1 MSEAPTKFT
10 RRHKLLLASLA
21 TVSLSLG
28 AAGIVSAQGTSSPT
42 GGPATTAEAPEAPG
56 VETPDANE
64 PPEAPD
70 ANEATDAAE
79 TEASDTSEEVNGV
92 DCENGLDKA
101 TGAECDGGPSANPQ
115 DGADGAKEGSEAT
128 KP

>member
-1 MSEAPTKFT
+1 MTEAPTKFT

-28 AAGIVSAQGTSSPT
+28 AAGIVSAQSTTSPPSS
-42 GGPATTAEAPEAPG
+42 GPTAESQEAPG
-56 VETPDANE
+56 AETPDANE

-70 ANEATDAAE
+70 NEAADADE
-79 TEASDTSEEVNGV
+79 NEAADTADEVDGV
-92 DCENGLDKA
+92 DCEDGIVKG

-115 DGADGAKEGSEAT
+115 DGPDDSSDAGAPTSNA
-128 KP
+128 